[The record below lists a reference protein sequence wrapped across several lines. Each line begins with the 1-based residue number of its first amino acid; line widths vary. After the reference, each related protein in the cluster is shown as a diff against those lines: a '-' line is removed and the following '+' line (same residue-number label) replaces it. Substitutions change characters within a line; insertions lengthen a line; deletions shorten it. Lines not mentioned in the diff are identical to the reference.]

1 MTICNTFSKFSFLT
15 LLCCILKRWAAQL
28 LQICPL
34 YLYQCLYQNVRWQL
48 TVGCELLCYWSPTS
62 IFDLIKSFLHLNHN
76 LTSKLKKINI
86 TIIKVLV
93 RGPISCSGV
102 WSFYRSWNWIHP
114 RVTWW
119 NQAYNN
125 SVGFFFQ
132 SFFQTCGLTVGVS
145 NQTETISAVAVVR
158 SHSVGAVMHAGS
170 QEEGAFI
177 HICRGRDQ
185 RDSETGTLMEPCS
198 LVCLLTVRKQGVL
211 VFPSAMQRVL
221 GLIRPPIES
230 SHYVC
235 TWHHFRCQQL
245 NWNDWDLRVSFVL

>member
-1 MTICNTFSKFSFLT
+1 MAPSPALVSGLFTGDETESIPESHDEIRLII
-15 LLCCILKRWAAQL
+15 ILW
-28 LQICPL
+28 
-34 YLYQCLYQNVRWQL
+34 V
-48 TVGCELLCYWSPTS
+48 
-62 IFDLIKSFLHLNHN
+62 
-76 LTSKLKKINI
+76 
-86 TIIKVLV
+86 
-93 RGPISCSGV
+93 
-102 WSFYRSWNWIHP
+102 
-114 RVTWW
+114 
-119 NQAYNN
+119 
-125 SVGFFFQ
+125 FFFQ

-235 TWHHFRCQQL
+235 T
-245 NWNDWDLRVSFVL
+245 